1 MRVELK
7 ESGVK
12 QAMNMKEETVIEKH
26 KGLEYVKKGGGIQQ
40 DKFEELV
47 IEALPKSVYA
57 ATGKPVLSDAEATNE
72 IANPSIKID
81 ITEVD
86 QKFFKSIGFDVEW
99 LASIANRYNFDRFQ
113 YMTKFKAFRC
123 YRGNNHLDW
132 VSVNDL
138 AMLNGKQELTEILLK
153 HQPHTNKDKIIIKL
167 PWIR

>member
-12 QAMNMKEETVIEKH
+12 QATNMKEETIISKH
-26 KGLEYVKKGGGIQQ
+26 K
-40 DKFEELV
+40 ELSK
-47 IEALPKSVYA
+47 PKS
-57 ATGKPVLSDAEATNE
+57 
-72 IANPSIKID
+72 PSIKID

-113 YMTKFKAFRC
+113 YMVKFRAFRC

-153 HQPHTNKDKIIIKL
+153 HQPHTNKEKIIIKL